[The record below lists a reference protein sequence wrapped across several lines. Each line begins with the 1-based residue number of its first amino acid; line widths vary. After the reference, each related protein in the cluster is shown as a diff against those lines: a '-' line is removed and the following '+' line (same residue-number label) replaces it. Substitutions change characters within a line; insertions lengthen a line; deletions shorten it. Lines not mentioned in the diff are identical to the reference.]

1 MMRISR
7 VCPLETDA
15 PAASGR
21 LGMRRE
27 KARTRRW
34 LKEEAPGQHLEAT
47 RWGIFPRMPSL
58 WLGRMDQKSLIR
70 VLQPKGPVH
79 VTFTYSGAD
88 PSLD

>member
-1 MMRISR
+1 MTRISR
-7 VCPLETDA
+7 VCLTEAGGKAD
-15 PAASGR
+15 SGR
-21 LGMRRE
+21 LRMQRE

-34 LKEEAPGQHLEAT
+34 LKEEALGQLLGST
-47 RWGIFPRMPSL
+47 RCGIFPRMPSW

-70 VLQPKGPVH
+70 VPQPKGPVH